1 MLVKAAFDMTPAGE
15 YTRGELTFDGNI
27 ISAST
32 GGEEIFRGSA
42 GDLVM
47 RTYVGCGE
55 LEIIPENPAPDA
67 SDSIPVC
74 RYSMNCIEEIG
85 EFCKVVN

>member
-42 GDLVM
+42 VKLYLGLAGACAGPV
-47 RTYVGCGE
+47 R
-55 LEIIPENPAPDA
+55 EN
-67 SDSIPVC
+67 
-74 RYSMNCIEEIG
+74 
-85 EFCKVVN
+85 